1 MLQNGWELD
10 EFVGRPVIA
19 IINTWSDLNTCH
31 RHLRERAQ
39 DVKRGVLH
47 AGGFPVELPA
57 MSLSE
62 RNVAPSAMLYRNF
75 LAMETEELIR
85 SHPVDGA
92 VLLGGCDKTTPALL
106 MGAISADI
114 PSAYVPAGFMLSGS
128 WRGERLGSSSAGWKY
143 GQELAVGNISVE
155 DFFEVERTCAPTAGT
170 CNDMGTAST
179 MTALAE
185 VLGFSLPGA
194 SSVPAVDALGMR
206 LAVEAGRRIV
216 EMAWC
221 DLKPS
226 DLLTEASFR
235 NAAAASAALGG
246 STNAAIHLIALA
258 GRAGVK
264 LSLDDLDG
272 ITRGVS
278 VLTNVSPSGEYLME
292 DFYRAGGI
300 RALLS
305 RVRDCLALDCATVN
319 GRTLGENIEGAQIYN
334 ADVIR
339 PTTEPIA
346 EGALAVLR
354 GNLAPDGCVIKPSA
368 ATNSLLR
375 HQGRAVVFEDLDD
388 LAARIHHPDLEVDE
402 SSVLILR
409 NEGPQGGPGMPECG
423 MLPIPQKLARSGV
436 RDMVRVSDARM
447 SGTSYGTCILHV
459 SPEAYV
465 GGPLALVKTGDAI
478 DLDVPGRSI
487 ELRVSD
493 QELDERRASWQRPKP
508 RETRGYRYLFSRHV
522 TQAHLGCDFDYLT
535 GSGGVPEPDVHL

>member
-31 RHLRERAQ
+31 RHLRARAE
-39 DVKRGVLH
+39 DVKRGILH

-75 LAMETEELIR
+75 LAMETEELLR
-85 SHPVDGA
+85 CHPVDGA

-114 PSAYVPAGFMLSGS
+114 PSLYVPAGFMLAGW

-143 GQELAVGNISVE
+143 GQELAAGNVSLE
-155 DFFEVERTCAPTAGT
+155 DFYEVERTCAPTVGT

-179 MTALAE
+179 MTTLAE

-194 SSVPAVDALGMR
+194 SSVPAVDALGTR
-206 LAVEAGRRIV
+206 LAAEAGRRSV

-226 DLLTEASFR
+226 DLLSEASFR
-235 NAAAASAALGG
+235 NAATASSALGG

-264 LSLDDLDG
+264 LALGDLDQ
-272 ITRGVS
+272 IARAVP
-278 VLTNVSPSGEYLME
+278 VLVNVSPSGEYLME

-305 RVRDCLALDCATVN
+305 RVRDVLALDCSTVN
-319 GRTLGENIEGAQIYN
+319 GRTLGENIEGAEVYD

-339 PTTEPIA
+339 PTAKPVA

-368 ATNSLLR
+368 ATRSLLR
-375 HQGRAVVFEDLDD
+375 HRGRAIVFEDLGD

-402 SSVLILR
+402 RSVLILR
-409 NEGPQGGPGMPECG
+409 NQGPRGGPGMPECG
-423 MLPIPQKLARSGV
+423 MLPIPQKLARTGV

-447 SGTSYGTCILHV
+447 SGTSYGTCVLHV
-459 SPEAYV
+459 SPEAFA
-465 GGPLALVKTGDAI
+465 GGPLALVKTGDLI
-478 DLDVPGRSI
+478 DLDVPGRTI

-493 QELDERRASWQRPKP
+493 AELEERRSTWRAPKP
-508 RETRGYRYLFSRHV
+508 KASRGYTALFSEHV
-522 TQAHLGCDFDYLT
+522 TQAHLGCDFDFLC
-535 GSGGVPEPDVHL
+535 GRGGIPEPDVHL